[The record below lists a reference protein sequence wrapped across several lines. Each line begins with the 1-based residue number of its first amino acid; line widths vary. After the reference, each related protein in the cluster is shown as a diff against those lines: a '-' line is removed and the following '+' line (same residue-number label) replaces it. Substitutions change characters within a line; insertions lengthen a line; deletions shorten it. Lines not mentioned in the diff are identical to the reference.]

1 MNPES
6 SKQGKDN
13 SELTHIKPASNDMLS
28 TINQNIKINNNP
40 INNQQTQM
48 APVVFKQSGNN
59 LTNEEIKSKIMSSK
73 YCYIKQDLESF
84 FSACL
89 GCCSDIFKY
98 KVYLSNQEIN
108 EIDKIDDAIFRVNDN
123 EDCCIKINFCCSKL
137 CKPVSLYLHPINNDS
152 TFANFSFPCW
162 TSCNCSCEICY
173 SLGPPYS
180 GYYGRD
186 ETDKFGEML
195 RRSHWCCCV
204 DLCYESH
211 RFYGISEN
219 SRFIVEKICCQLGG
233 IPCSHFSGYY
243 PLQFNILYNG
253 NPVGT
258 IIRNGKACCCGT
270 KLYFFEILFPTIATF
285 EERMLLIGFTLR
297 EQYLHYSQTIS
308 YIDNC

>member
-1 MNPES
+1 M
-6 SKQGKDN
+6 
-13 SELTHIKPASNDMLS
+13 
-28 TINQNIKINNNP
+28 
-40 INNQQTQM
+40 
-48 APVVFKQSGNN
+48 
-59 LTNEEIKSKIMSSK
+59 
-73 YCYIKQDLESF
+73 
-84 FSACL
+84 
-89 GCCSDIFKY
+89 
-98 KVYLSNQEIN
+98 
-108 EIDKIDDAIFRVNDN
+108 R
-123 EDCCIKINFCCSKL
+123 INFCCSKL

-162 TSCNCSCEICY
+162 TCCNCSCEICY

-195 RRSHWCCCV
+195 RRSHWCCFV

-219 SRFIVEKICCQLGG
+219 SRFIVEKIYCQLGG

-297 EQYLHYSQTIS
+297 ELYLHYSQTVS